1 MRKISEL
8 LPIVRQYL
16 RTTTIKDGEAHVCYA
31 ADRACLCNQ
40 ITYEERS
47 LFGDALYAEMD
58 SQQPTSVQIYL
69 YHLLHELG
77 TLPVTIAMYD
87 IEYIPHRDAWL
98 DAWQT
103 KLQGEQR

>member
-8 LPIVRQYL
+8 LPIVRQHL
-16 RTTTIKDGEAHVCYA
+16 RTTTEDGEVYVCDAANRAHWF
-31 ADRACLCNQ
+31 DG
-40 ITYEERS
+40 ITCEERKT
-47 LFGDALYAEMD
+47 FGDALYAEMD
-58 SQQPTSVQIYL
+58 SQSRSVQIYL
-69 YHLLHELG
+69 YRLLYELG
-77 TLPVTIAMYD
+77 TLPVTIGVYD